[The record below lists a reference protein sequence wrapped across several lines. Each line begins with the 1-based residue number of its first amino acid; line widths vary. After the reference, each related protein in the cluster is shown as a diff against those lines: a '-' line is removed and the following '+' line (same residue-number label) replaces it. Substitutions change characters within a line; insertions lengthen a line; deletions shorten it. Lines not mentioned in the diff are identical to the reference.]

1 VRKTPAGLCKRLS
14 SLLCY
19 RDRRQAIVPS
29 VYDLKPRFQA
39 LLRPGIRRLA
49 AVGVTANMVTIAAV
63 VGSIGVGALLVLWP
77 SRWALLALPIWL
89 FLRMALNAVDG
100 MMARELGMASRL
112 GAVLNEIGDVLSD
125 LALYL
130 PLATVA
136 PPAAGAVVAFS
147 FGAVLTELS
156 GVLAQALG
164 DRRRYEGPMGKSD
177 RAALIGLLA
186 VVTAVWPEV
195 GRWWTWVF
203 AAAAVLT
210 ALTCFNRLRA
220 ALRAL
225 DDQPAA
231 GGTDVG

>member
-1 VRKTPAGLCKRLS
+1 M
-14 SLLCY
+14 
-19 RDRRQAIVPS
+19 PS

-39 LLRPGIRRLA
+39 LLRPLTRRLA
-49 AVGVTANMVTIAAV
+49 AAGVTANMVTVAAV
-63 VGSIGVGALLVLWP
+63 LGSVGVGALLVLER
-77 SRWALLALPIWL
+77 SRWALLAVPAWL
-89 FLRMALNAVDG
+89 FVRMALNALDG

-112 GAVLNEIGDVLSD
+112 GAVLNELGDVLSD

-130 PLATVA
+130 PLAVVA

-177 RAALIGLLA
+177 RAALTGLLA
-186 VVTAVWPEV
+186 AVTAIWPEV
-195 GRWWTWVF
+195 GRWWAWVF

-210 ALTCFNRLRA
+210 AVTCMNRLRT

-225 DDQPAA
+225 DDRPAA
-231 GGTDVG
+231 GGTHVG